1 MPGGAYS
8 GSGVHAYGQCTR
20 TGDSTAN
27 CNAAAITEIEVSSTV
42 LTDKLTNSTPI
53 PSSLVGGAAND
64 VLVGGS
70 GDDTLSGGLGAD
82 VIKGMD
88 GNDQLL
94 ARDRTSDTINCDGG
108 TTAGTADKSELD
120 LPPKDSPATGCETVH
135 RY

>member
-1 MPGGAYS
+1 
-8 GSGVHAYGQCTR
+8 
-20 TGDSTAN
+20 
-27 CNAAAITEIEVSSTV
+27 
-42 LTDKLTNSTPI
+42 
-53 PSSLVGGAAND
+53 

-120 LPPKDSPATGCETVH
+120 LLPKDSPATGCETVH